1 MGERD
6 AAQADQLI
14 RALCDVRDD
23 MIRQLSWLGD
33 SQLESA
39 ALRREINEAQTH
51 VNRLQHRYLRGIR
64 TPPRSTS
71 PPTGSLIQAGRIRF
85 LRVDSINAKH
95 RGGIHAAENLSDTQK
110 LPVPA

>member
-23 MIRQLSWLGD
+23 MIRQLSWRGD

-51 VNRLQHRYLRGIR
+51 VNRLLHRYRGASAPHR
-64 TPPRSTS
+64 VLPAPR
-71 PPTGSLIQAGRIRF
+71 QA
-85 LRVDSINAKH
+85 L
-95 RGGIHAAENLSDTQK
+95 
-110 LPVPA
+110 

>member
-6 AAQADQLI
+6 AAQAGQLI

-23 MIRQLSWLGD
+23 MIRRLSWLED

-51 VNRLQHRYLRGIR
+51 VNRLQHRYLGASAPQRV
-64 TPPRSTS
+64 PPAPR
-71 PPTGSLIQAGRIRF
+71 QA
-85 LRVDSINAKH
+85 L
-95 RGGIHAAENLSDTQK
+95 
-110 LPVPA
+110 

>member
-23 MIRQLSWLGD
+23 MIRKLRWLED
-33 SQLESA
+33 SKLETA

-51 VNRLQHRYLRGIR
+51 GNRLHHRYLGASAPHRV
-64 TPPRSTS
+64 PPA
-71 PPTGSLIQAGRIRF
+71 PGQA
-85 LRVDSINAKH
+85 L
-95 RGGIHAAENLSDTQK
+95 
-110 LPVPA
+110 